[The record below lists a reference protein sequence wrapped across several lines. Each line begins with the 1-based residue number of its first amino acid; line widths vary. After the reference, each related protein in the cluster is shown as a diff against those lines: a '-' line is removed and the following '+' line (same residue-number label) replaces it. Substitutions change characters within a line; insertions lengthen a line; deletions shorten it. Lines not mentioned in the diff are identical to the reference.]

1 MSTQNKFNNNISNNK
16 ENNSNNL
23 ELNIQTLLIK
33 SKLLLKTNS
42 NTKSYPFKSNNH
54 HFKLLI
60 PAKIPIHLA
69 IKTVNLKSNS
79 LKNQLTII
87 QKTNQIIFT

>member
-16 ENNSNNL
+16 KINNNHL
-23 ELNIQTLLIK
+23 ELNIPTRLIK

-60 PAKIPIHLA
+60 LANHPIHLA
-69 IKTVNLKSNS
+69 IKTANIKSKGFKS
-79 LKNQLTII
+79 QLTII
-87 QKTNQIIFT
+87 